1 LLCCLTVFSTALF
14 SQEILDAVKAGD
26 VAGMIAIVKKNDAAG
41 KSAEDM
47 ILDDYASRIIEVEQE
62 QKVITTG
69 PYAVVRHPMYS
80 AVLIM
85 YAISPL
91 ALGSIWAMISVPFL
105 AALLVA
111 RIRNEGKVL
120 AERLE
125 RYRDYMRRVRYRII
139 PGVW

>member
-1 LLCCLTVFSTALF
+1 
-14 SQEILDAVKAGD
+14 
-26 VAGMIAIVKKNDAAG
+26 
-41 KSAEDM
+41 
-47 ILDDYASRIIEVEQE
+47 
-62 QKVITTG
+62 
-69 PYAVVRHPMYS
+69 
-80 AVLIM
+80 M

-105 AALLVA
+105 AALLIA
-111 RIRNEGKVL
+111 RIRNEENVL